1 VAPGQLV
8 GPTRSGR
15 TVVISGDTRPAKA
28 LAHAAKG
35 ADLLIH
41 EATFSEE
48 DRARARETGHST
60 AREAANLARDAEVH
74 RLVLT
79 HISPRYNR
87 DATELLDEARSV
99 FPETSIARDGMVVDV
114 PFRDG
119 EHA

>member
-1 VAPGQLV
+1 
-8 GPTRSGR
+8 
-15 TVVISGDTRPAKA
+15 VVISGDTRPAKA

-35 ADLLIH
+35 ADLLTH

-87 DATELLDEARSV
+87 DATELLDEARAV
-99 FPETSIARDGMVVDV
+99 FPETAIARDGMVVDV